1 MEETVDGEY
10 QNCKAKG
17 GAYTREHFFG
27 KYPETAEMV
36 ANMSDDDIWRLNRG
50 GHDPVKVYAALDHA
64 QKTKGRPTVILA
76 KTVKGYGLGDA
87 GEGKNIAHNV
97 KKMGIESIRYFR
109 DRFNIPIPD
118 DQLEDLPF
126 YHPGPD
132 SEEVKYMMSRREALH
147 GSVPQRR
154 QKFTEEMEVPSLKIF
169 DSILQGSNGREISS
183 TMAFVRVL
191 TALLKDKKIGKNIV
205 PIIPDEARTF
215 GMEGL
220 FRQVGIYAHEG
231 QKYIPQDS
239 DQVAYYREDKTG
251 QVLQEGI
258 NELGAM
264 SSWVS
269 AATSYSVNDTPMIP
283 FYIYYSMFGFQ
294 RIGDMAWAA
303 GDMRARGF
311 LVGGTSG
318 RTTLNG
324 EGLQHQDGHS
334 HVLANTIPNCITYDP
349 TYGYEIAVV
358 VQDGIRRMYGEN
370 QEDIFY
376 YLTTMNENYEQPA
389 MPEGA
394 EVGIVK
400 GIYKLETVAGSG
412 KGKVQ
417 LMSCGT
423 ILEQTRKAAQALAK
437 DFGITA
443 DVFSVTSFNE
453 LTRDGQAAERWNML
467 HPTETPKQ
475 AYISQVISS
484 DAPAIVATDYMKIY
498 GEQLR
503 AYIPTD
509 YKVLGT
515 DGFGRSDSRENL
527 RHHFE
532 VDAKFIVIA
541 ALKSLVDRKELP
553 VDVLAKAIKE
563 YGIDADKINPQ
574 YA

>member
-1 MEETVDGEY
+1 
-10 QNCKAKG
+10 
-17 GAYTREHFFG
+17 
-27 KYPETAEMV
+27 
-36 ANMSDDDIWRLNRG
+36 
-50 GHDPVKVYAALDHA
+50 
-64 QKTKGRPTVILA
+64 
-76 KTVKGYGLGDA
+76 
-87 GEGKNIAHNV
+87 
-97 KKMGIESIRYFR
+97 
-109 DRFNIPIPD
+109 
-118 DQLEDLPF
+118 
-126 YHPGPD
+126 
-132 SEEVKYMMSRREALH
+132 
-147 GSVPQRR
+147 
-154 QKFTEEMEVPSLKIF
+154 
-169 DSILQGSNGREISS
+169 
-183 TMAFVRVL
+183 MARCFC
-191 TALLKDKKIGKNIV
+191 
-205 PIIPDEARTF
+205 
-215 GMEGL
+215 
-220 FRQVGIYAHEG
+220 QVGIYAHEG
-231 QKYIPQDS
+231 QKYVPQDS

-264 SSWVS
+264 SSWVA

-349 TYGYEIAVV
+349 TYGYEIAVI
-358 VQDGIRRMYGEN
+358 VQDGIRRMYGEK

-376 YLTTMNENYEQPA
+376 YLTTMNENYIQPE

-394 EVGIVK
+394 EEGIVK
-400 GIYKLETVAGSG
+400 GIYKLETVSGSG

-417 LMSCGT
+417 LLSCGT

-467 HPTETPKQ
+467 HPTQTPKQ

-484 DAPAIVATDYMKIY
+484 DAPAIAATDYMKIY

-503 AYIPTD
+503 AFMPTD

-515 DGFGRSDSRENL
+515 DGFGRSDSRDNL

-553 VDVLAKAIKE
+553 VDVLANAIKE